1 MKRRNEVLVGLAVIG
16 GIVVIVF
23 GTIWLKGMKLG
34 EQPRIITA
42 RFEEAGSLLKGN
54 NVKLRGVLIG
64 RVEDIQLEPSG
75 AGVLVSM
82 SIDPEVRLP
91 DDPVVIV
98 APETLFGDWGAQ
110 ISPRSTAA
118 QYAYAE
124 SPDPSVLPGFSLPD
138 LSRLTAVADEI
149 AGNLRQLTGRFE
161 TAFTEQTARNVSDA
175 IRNIESVS
183 EQLTGLISRQ
193 QQNAD
198 EVAANLKITSTSLGE
213 AAEAASE
220 VFAQL
225 QMAVGD
231 GRLTG
236 VVENLQRATA
246 QTDSLAKFLL
256 ETSRQ
261 VKSTAITADSAL
273 RSVGQI
279 AQAINR
285 GEGSLGRMLKDT
297 ALYFTLTQS
306 SRELQLLLRDFR
318 ANPRRYINLTIF

>member
-1 MKRRNEVLVGLAVIG
+1 MKRRNEVMVGLSVIV
-16 GIVVIVF
+16 GILVIVF
-23 GTIWLKGMKLG
+23 GAVWLKGAKLG
-34 EQPRIITA
+34 QQPRLITA
-42 RFEEAGSLLKGN
+42 RFEEAGSLLPGN

-64 RVEDIQLEPSG
+64 RVADIQLEPSG
-75 AGVLVSM
+75 AGVLVTM
-82 SIDPEVRLP
+82 SIDPKVRLP
-91 DDPVVIV
+91 DDPVVIL

-110 ISPRSTAA
+110 ISPRSTAPR
-118 QYAYAE
+118 YAYAE

-161 TAFTEQTARNVSDA
+161 TAFTEQTAKNVSDA
-175 IRNIESVS
+175 IRNIENVS

-198 EVAANLKITSTSLGE
+198 EVAENLKTTSTSLGE
-213 AAEAASE
+213 AAEAARG

-225 QMAVGD
+225 QQAVGQ
-231 GRLTG
+231 GRLQG
-236 VVENLQRATA
+236 VVDNLSRATA

-261 VKSTAITADSAL
+261 VKTTAITADSAL
-273 RSVGQI
+273 RAVGEI
-279 AQAINR
+279 AQSINR